1 MSAAPSKAITIFGR
15 EPAMWVGLIE
25 AALVLGLSF
34 AAFIS
39 SEQVALVMAAVT
51 AAAGFYVGWATKDV
65 GLARVIGLIKAV
77 TALLVGFGFSLTD
90 AQNGAVLA
98 FVSVAFA
105 LINRDRTSPVAD
117 PSDPSPQQVVP
128 TLPTEDVAEA
138 LIPGVLPASSQT
150 FDPHIDDDYPP
161 LS

>member
-1 MSAAPSKAITIFGR
+1 MSTTPNKAVTIFGR

-25 AALVLGLSF
+25 AALVLALSF
-34 AAFIS
+34 TAFIS
-39 SEQVALVMAAVT
+39 SEQTALVMAVVT

-65 GLARVIGLIKAV
+65 GLARVIGLIKAC
-77 TALLVGFGFSLTD
+77 TALLVGFGFALTD

-117 PSDPSPQQVVP
+117 PIDPSPQQVTP
-128 TLPTEDVAEA
+128 MLPTNDVADK
-138 LIPGVLPASSQT
+138 LPLGHPAQEYDT
-150 FDPHIDDDYPP
+150 FGAPITDTNQEH
-161 LS
+161 